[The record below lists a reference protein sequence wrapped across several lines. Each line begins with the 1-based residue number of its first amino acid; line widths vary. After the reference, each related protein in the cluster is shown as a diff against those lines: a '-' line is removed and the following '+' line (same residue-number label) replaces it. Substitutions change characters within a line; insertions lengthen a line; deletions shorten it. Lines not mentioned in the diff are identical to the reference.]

1 MWRWTAASVVVLA
14 GCFGGD
20 GSEGVSETLPDL
32 STTTSSTTSTT
43 TPESM
48 MEAAQVRY
56 FELAAAYNVAVSG
69 LWANGPAVGDWAAL
83 PPVCAQLA
91 QLNETFAAGLT
102 EYGAWPSD
110 AQDDIAALAAET
122 GEAVDLYSEC
132 AGLADPTL
140 IASLDVRMQ
149 DVEFRSSQAAASA
162 RLALGLPVD
171 PCQDVNCNRD
181 R

>member
-1 MWRWTAASVVVLA
+1 MAASLLVLA

-20 GSEGVSETLPDL
+20 GSEGVSETLPEL

-48 MEAAQVRY
+48 KQEAQVRY
-56 FELAAAYNVAVSG
+56 FELAAAYNVAVTN
-69 LWANGPAVGDWAAL
+69 LWATGPAVGDWAAL
-83 PPVCAQLA
+83 PPVCDQLA
-91 QLNETFAAGLT
+91 QLNETFADGLT
-102 EYGAWPSD
+102 AYGAWPPD
-110 AQDDIAALAAET
+110 AQDDIAALAAEAT
-122 GEAVDLYSEC
+122 EAVDVYSEC
-132 AGLADPTL
+132 ADLADPTL

-171 PCQDVNCNRD
+171 PCADVNCNRD